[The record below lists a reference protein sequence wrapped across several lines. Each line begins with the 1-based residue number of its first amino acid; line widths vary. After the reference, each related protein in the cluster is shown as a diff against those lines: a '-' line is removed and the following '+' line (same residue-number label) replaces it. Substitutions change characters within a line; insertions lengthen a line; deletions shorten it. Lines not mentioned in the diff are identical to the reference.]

1 MYTYE
6 VFSNWLFVW
15 SLFNYLK
22 IIESSPLIFIMIG
35 LFFYIIKCLITKKIK
50 IYNFLFKFISV
61 IMIFKTPIITEYDL
75 IFGFFL
81 AYIYIIVLLY
91 SRKNPIDVYMK
102 ILKGDEYLNRKL
114 IKDN

>member
-1 MYTYE
+1 
-6 VFSNWLFVW
+6 
-15 SLFNYLK
+15 
-22 IIESSPLIFIMIG
+22 
-35 LFFYIIKCLITKKIK
+35 
-50 IYNFLFKFISV
+50 
-61 IMIFKTPIITEYDL
+61 MIFKTPIITEYDL

-91 SRKNPIDVYMK
+91 NRKNPIDVYMK